1 MSYKHNTTTETFFT
15 LLHKFYFVRTLKS
28 ASKTS
33 IKYEF
38 IWYIGKK
45 HYKIMLL
52 WNVLQEKP
60 LNPLE
65 LCSSDGSGSARNS
78 NLNIL
83 FIFQTKVPNDE
94 VFEYCLEEENE
105 SNLVVCTTRSS
116 SRPTTSSIS
125 STNSSNKK
133 RKRNAWT
140 DWLFPDPVL
149 VPVNIW

>member
-1 MSYKHNTTTETFFT
+1 MYCK
-15 LLHKFYFVRTLKS
+15 KS
-28 ASKTS
+28 PWT
-33 IKYEF
+33 
-38 IWYIGKK
+38 
-45 HYKIMLL
+45 
-52 WNVLQEKP
+52 P
-60 LNPLE
+60 LNYDLVIDLVEPE
-65 LCSSDGSGSARNS
+65 TRIFGCGSAIAKLVNKS
-78 NLNIL
+78 INFTNFFWKYILNIL
-83 FIFQTKVPNDE
+83 IFFQTKVPNDE

-149 VPVNIW
+149 VPVNIWKTKPEESWELP